1 MNNRIFED
9 CLGKRTLIL
18 GELATGKTMLTVK
31 LIREAAQLGYA
42 SEITIIDLAPKTL
55 RHKGRKIGGRIEE
68 YIKLPDDV
76 SYLAPERIET
86 PRLRAKS
93 ADELLSLVRLNRERI
108 EPLFKAFIRDPTEI
122 LFIND
127 LSIYLQSGSA
137 DSVLSVAK
145 AAETFIANAYYGESL
160 AFDHGTKVSENE
172 KTLTELVSDRSDVV
186 VRL

>member
-1 MNNRIFED
+1 MNNRSFED

-31 LIREAAQLGYA
+31 LIREAAQSGYVG
-42 SEITIIDLAPKTL
+42 EITIIDLAPKTL
-55 RHKGRKIGGRIEE
+55 RYKGRKIGGRIEE
-68 YIKLPDDV
+68 YIKLPCDV
-76 SYLAPERIET
+76 SYLSPERIET

-93 ADELLSLVRLNRERI
+93 AGELLYLVRLNRERI

-137 DSVLSVAK
+137 DLVFSAAK
-145 AAETFIANAYYGESL
+145 AAETFIANAYYGVSL
-160 AFDHGTKVSENE
+160 AFDHGTNVSEKE
-172 KTLTELVSDRSDVV
+172 KLLTDLVSEESDVV